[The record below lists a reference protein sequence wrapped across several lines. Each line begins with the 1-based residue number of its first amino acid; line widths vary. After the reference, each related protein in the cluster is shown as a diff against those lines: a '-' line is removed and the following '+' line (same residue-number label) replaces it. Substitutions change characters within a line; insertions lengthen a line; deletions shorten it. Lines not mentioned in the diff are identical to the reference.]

1 MLEEKFPQIVS
12 PFLFIQYSMCPA
24 WVWHEIYTDSEL
36 RGELPEF
43 AEKLMEQG
51 ILHEAE
57 YIKDL
62 DVEEVEE
69 KDPKKAKEITLDL
82 MEQGIKTI
90 YQGLIEAKLGDDIWR
105 GRPDLLEKRPGK
117 SKFGNWLYVP
127 VDIKSSTKIKTDHEY
142 QLAFYARVLQEVQ
155 GVLPN
160 QSAIINK
167 NKERIDFDIND
178 AVISKMIVR
187 VNLILDILHGR
198 KPDLHLRSTCKQTPW
213 EGMCEQEC
221 KAKNDIALIYNVRDV
236 TLNKLRE
243 AGIETVTEVAKLD
256 AISPQ
261 FEIASATWQRIVLQ
275 AQALEEDK
283 LIWLRK
289 PDHIPTAD
297 YKIYFDIEG
306 DPLLGVEY
314 MFGFWLGN
322 EVKFKY
328 FLAEQPEQEETMWNQ
343 FLSWLKELPKEYIVY
358 HYANYEKAVI
368 DKMEKKY
375 GGSKELD
382 IFRERL
388 VDLFKIVKETVIFPL
403 YFYSIKDLAKSRFV
417 NYKWR
422 HQKAG
427 GAQSIFWYEKWLE
440 TGDRKVLQDIID
452 YNEDDVVATEHL
464 YNWLIKYQ

>member
-24 WVWHEIYTDSEL
+24 WVWHDIYTDKKL
-36 RGELPEF
+36 KGELPEF
-43 AEKLMEQG
+43 AEKLMEHG
-51 ILHEAE
+51 VLHEAE

-62 DVEEVEE
+62 EVEEVEE
-69 KDPKKAKEITLDL
+69 KDPKKAKEITLGL
-82 MEQGIKTI
+82 MEQGVKTI
-90 YQGLIEAKLGDDIWR
+90 YQGMIEAKIGDDVWR

-167 NKERIDFDIND
+167 DKKRIDLDID
-178 AVISKMIVR
+178 DDIISKMIIR

-198 KPDLHLRSTCKQTPW
+198 KPNLHLRGNCKQTPW
-213 EGMCEQEC
+213 GHMCVKDC
-221 KAKNDIALIYNVRDV
+221 KDKNDVALIYNVRDV
-236 TLNKLRE
+236 TLNKLRD
-243 AGIETVTEVAKLD
+243 AGIETVTDMAKLD
-256 AISPQ
+256 VNSPQ
-261 FEIASATWQRIVLQ
+261 FKISSATWRRIVLQ

-283 LIWLRK
+283 LIWLHK
-289 PDHIPTAD
+289 PHNIPEAD

-306 DPLLGVEY
+306 DPLLGLEY

-322 EVKFKY
+322 EAKFKY
-328 FLAEQPEQEETMWNQ
+328 FLAEQPDQEEVMWNQ
-343 FLSWLKELPKEYIVY
+343 FLAWLKKLPKEYIVY
-358 HYANYEKAVI
+358 HYANYEKMVI

-427 GAQSIFWYEKWLE
+427 GAQSIFWYEEWLA
-440 TGDRKVLQDIID
+440 TGNRKILQDIID

>member
-1 MLEEKFPQIVS
+1 MLEEKFPQIIS

-24 WVWHEIYTDSEL
+24 WAWHDIYTDSKL
-36 RGELPEF
+36 KKELPEF
-43 AEKLMEQG
+43 ATKLMEQG
-51 ILHEAE
+51 VLHEAD

-62 DVEEVEE
+62 EVEEVKEI
-69 KDPKKAKEITLDL
+69 DPKKAKEITLGL
-82 MEQGIKTI
+82 MEQGVKVI
-90 YQGLIEAKLGDDIWR
+90 YQGLIEVKIGDDIWR
-105 GRPDLLEKRPGK
+105 GRPDLLERRPGK
-117 SKFGNWLYVP
+117 SNFGNWLYVP

-167 NKERIDFDIND
+167 TKERINFDIND

-187 VNLILDILHGR
+187 VNLILDILHGK
-198 KPDLHLRSTCKQTPW
+198 KPSLHLRGNCKQTPW
-213 EGMCEQEC
+213 GHMCLKDCED
-221 KAKNDIALIYNVRDV
+221 KNDVALIYNVRDV
-236 TLNKLRE
+236 TLDKLRE
-243 AGIETVTEVAKLD
+243 AGIETITELAKLD
-256 AISPQ
+256 ISSPQ
-261 FEIASATWQRIVLQ
+261 FKIVPNTWKRIILQ
-275 AQALEEDK
+275 AQALVEDK
-283 LIWLRK
+283 LIWLCK

-306 DPLLGVEY
+306 DPLLGLEY

-322 EVKFKY
+322 EAKFKY
-328 FLAEQPEQEETMWNQ
+328 FLAEKPDEEETMWNE
-343 FLSWLKELPKEYIVY
+343 FLVWLKELPKEYMVY
-358 HYANYEKAVI
+358 HYANYEKVVLE
-368 DKMEKKY
+368 KMEKKY

-382 IFRERL
+382 IFKERL

-403 YFYSIKDLAKSRFV
+403 YFYSVKDLAKSRFV

-452 YNEDDVVATEHL
+452 YNEDDVVATEYL
-464 YNWLIKYQ
+464 YKWLVKYQ

>member
-1 MLEEKFPQIVS
+1 MLEEKFPQIIS
-12 PFLFIQYSMCPA
+12 PFLFIQHSMCPA
-24 WVWHEIYTDSEL
+24 WTWHEIYTDPNL
-36 RGELPEF
+36 KGELPEL
-43 AEKLMEQG
+43 ATKLMEQG
-51 ILHEAE
+51 VLYEAE

-62 DVEEVEE
+62 DVEEVKEI
-69 KDPKKAKEITLDL
+69 DPKKAKEITLDL
-82 MEQGIKTI
+82 MQQGVKII
-90 YQGLIEAKLGDDIWR
+90 YQGMIEAKIGDDIWR
-105 GRPDLLEKRPGK
+105 GRPDLLERRPGK
-117 SKFGNWLYVP
+117 SKLGNWLYVP

-142 QLAFYARVLQEVQ
+142 QLAFYAKVLQEIQ

-160 QSAIINK
+160 ESAIINK
-167 NKERIDFDIND
+167 TKDRINFDIND
-178 AVISKMIVR
+178 DVISKMITR
-187 VNLILDILHGR
+187 VNLILDIMHGK
-198 KPDLHLRSTCKQTPW
+198 KPSLHLRGNCKQTPW
-213 EGMCEQEC
+213 GHMCLKDC
-221 KAKNDIALIYNVRDV
+221 KDKNDIALIYNVRDV

-243 AGIETVTEVAKLD
+243 EGIETVAEVSKLD
-256 AISPQ
+256 INNPQ
-261 FEIASATWQRIVLQ
+261 FKITPATWQRIILQ
-275 AQALEEDK
+275 AQSLEEDK

-306 DPLLGVEY
+306 DPLLGLEY

-328 FLAEQPEQEETMWNQ
+328 FLAEKPDEEETMWKE
-343 FLSWLKELPKEYIVY
+343 FLIWLKKLPKEYMVY

-368 DKMEKKY
+368 KRMEEKY

-382 IFRERL
+382 IFKERL

-403 YFYSIKDLAKSRFV
+403 YFYSVKDLAKSRFV

-452 YNEDDVVATEHL
+452 YNEDDVVATEYL
-464 YNWLIKYQ
+464 YKWLIKYK